1 MLDGDRWPL
10 LEQTPPDL
18 CMDRVDYTLRDLFH
32 AGKIT
37 SSQVTTFIAAMGVH
51 NSSLTMRRT
60 PEALWF
66 VEQYHRK
73 VADVFMD
80 PVKAFANAALGEAV
94 RVALE
99 QRAITWQDLFLE
111 DEELLVRLRSTGLPS
126 VTELLRLL
134 HRGLKVTESSSAED
148 GSLRITHKRR
158 VVDPLVEV
166 RPGVIRRSSEL
177 DASVADWHR
186 DIDERVGRRLWIKAI
201 SHQ

>member
-1 MLDGDRWPL
+1 
-10 LEQTPPDL
+10 
-18 CMDRVDYTLRDLFH
+18 
-32 AGKIT
+32 
-37 SSQVTTFIAAMGVH
+37 
-51 NSSLTMRRT
+51 
-60 PEALWF
+60 
-66 VEQYHRK
+66 
-73 VADVFMD
+73 
-80 PVKAFANAALGEAV
+80 LGEAV